1 MRHTAF
7 QCEALRSGAG
17 LETAFHI
24 LQCATFSDRHDREV
38 SSRATRRL
46 AKYLV
51 RVGFRRSETNL
62 FSIER
67 FIDKAFKLYEVLK
80 LWSQSWSEKT
90 RICDMDCVL
99 CDGACR
105 NTRSITVQ
113 SAM

>member
-1 MRHTAF
+1 MRRTAF

-51 RVGFRRSETNL
+51 RVEFRRSDTNL
-62 FSIER
+62 F
-67 FIDKAFKLYEVLK
+67 LYWTLYRQSVQTVWGGLFTGDVSTSK
-80 LWSQSWSEKT
+80 TPSQSAFE
-90 RICDMDCVL
+90 
-99 CDGACR
+99 DGCE
-105 NTRSITVQ
+105 
-113 SAM
+113 